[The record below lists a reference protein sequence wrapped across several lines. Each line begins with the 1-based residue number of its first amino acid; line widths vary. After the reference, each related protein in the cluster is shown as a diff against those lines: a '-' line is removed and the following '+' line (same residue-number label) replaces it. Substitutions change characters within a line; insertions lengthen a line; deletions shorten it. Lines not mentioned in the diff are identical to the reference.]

1 MFSTEVKLQ
10 ISNDEI
16 QRNGQALETL
26 MDRQKGMEVA
36 ERENELGNRLLYTCS
51 FSVKRLSLHL
61 K

>member
-36 ERENELGNRLLYTCS
+36 ERERMN
-51 FSVKRLSLHL
+51 
-61 K
+61 